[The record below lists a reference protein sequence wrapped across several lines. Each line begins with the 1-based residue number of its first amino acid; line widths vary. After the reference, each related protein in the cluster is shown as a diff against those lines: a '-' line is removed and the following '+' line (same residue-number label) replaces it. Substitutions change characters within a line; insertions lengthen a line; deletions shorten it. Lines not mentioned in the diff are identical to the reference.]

1 MKVCELERSL
11 FDSFPKVD
19 AESWDHVGLSVG
31 DPDSTVGRVLVALDA
46 TADMVRRAHDAGAN
60 VLLAHHPVYIA
71 APDAFVPRA
80 GSHPQAAA
88 AVFEAAR
95 LGVSVLSF
103 HTNLDRSQAAQELL
117 PRLMGLE
124 AQHSLE
130 HPESPGSPGLGSIAA
145 VPDRPALQELAERAA
160 GAFDTAPRVWGD
172 RDTPISSCAFLG
184 GSLGDLGESALKCGA
199 DAIICG
205 EAGYHVCQ
213 DLAARG
219 VGLILLGHDASETP
233 FTRILAEAA
242 TRAGVPSDSIQIAD
256 PPRQWWTI
264 EGGRS

>member
-1 MKVCELERSL
+1 M
-11 FDSFPKVD
+11 
-19 AESWDHVGLSVG
+19 G

-46 TADMVRRAHDAGAN
+46 TADMVRRAHDARAN

-95 LGVSVLSF
+95 LGVSGLSF

-117 PRLMGLE
+117 PSLMGLE

-160 GAFDTAPRVWGD
+160 RAFDTAPRVWGD
-172 RDTPISSCAFLG
+172 RDMPISSCAFLG

-219 VGLILLGHDASETP
+219 MGIILLGHDASETP

-242 TRAGVPSDSIQIAD
+242 MRAGVPSDSIQIAD